1 LEFECTEN
9 QAEYKALLNGL
20 EVLIDLGV
28 RKVEI
33 FGDSKLVVQQING
46 ESQCLDNVLNE
57 YQEK

>member
-1 LEFECTEN
+1 LEFECTKN

-57 YQEK
+57 YQEN